1 MAADLRIGLG
11 ARWKQGVLVSRGGES
26 DHILDSHKICSQTDE
41 KVGRKKGIKD
51 NTRVLGL
58 STWRVAVTN

>member
-11 ARWKQGVLVSRGGES
+11 ARWKQGGLVSRGGES

-51 NTRVLGL
+51 NTRC
-58 STWRVAVTN
+58 WA